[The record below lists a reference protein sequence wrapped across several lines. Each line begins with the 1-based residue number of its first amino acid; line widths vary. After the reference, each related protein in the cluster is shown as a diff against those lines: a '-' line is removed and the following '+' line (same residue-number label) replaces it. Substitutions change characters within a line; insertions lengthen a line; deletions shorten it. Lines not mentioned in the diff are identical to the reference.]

1 MSGMERRL
9 RRSASAAW
17 MMLSNSLE
25 RWLISITDMPQPC
38 QLNMSA
44 CACCS
49 TSIGS
54 MAGPAEKLK
63 MRSLLAAAI
72 LEAEALGRW
81 GAAMDGGEA
90 KRAGRLLL
98 LARRWWMAR
107 GRCDCCDATALC
119 IQRLLLRREAGEKK
133 DVTGCVLVGA
143 ARVG

>member
-49 TSIGS
+49 TSI
-54 MAGPAEKLK
+54 
-63 MRSLLAAAI
+63 
-72 LEAEALGRW
+72 ALGRW
-81 GAAMDGGEA
+81 GAAMAGGEA